1 MEKNKLVYVVGTN
14 FFYDI
19 RIFEDFDKAYE
30 WFVRCVRNE
39 IKHCTHFTDE
49 QRKQTYHDFEYY
61 CSCFKK
67 QNHDIF
73 TGTASYEVEN
83 VFKKKVTYYF
93 STEILERQVNY
104 GKR

>member
-1 MEKNKLVYVVGTN
+1 MKKDKLVYVVGTN

-19 RIFEDFDKAYE
+19 RIFEDFNKAYE
-30 WFVRCVRNE
+30 WFVRCVTNE

-49 QRKQTYHDFEYY
+49 QKKQAYHEFEYY

-73 TGTASYEVEN
+73 TGTTSYEVEN
-83 VFKKKVTYYF
+83 VFKKKITYYF
-93 STEILERQVNY
+93 STEILER
-104 GKR
+104 

>member
-1 MEKNKLVYVVGTN
+1 MKRDKLVYVVGTD

-19 RIFEDFDKAYE
+19 RIFENFDKAYN
-30 WFVRCVRNE
+30 WFVRCVTNE

-49 QRKQTYHDFEYY
+49 QRKQVYHEFDYY
-61 CSCFKK
+61 CSYFKR

-73 TGTASYEVEN
+73 TGTASYSIEN

-93 STEILERQVNY
+93 STEILER
-104 GKR
+104 